1 MNNLFN
7 MSMILFILIVVIGLV
22 IHILSLK
29 SEKYSYRLYLVFTCL
44 QGTAFFILLITAY
57 YTYMS
62 DKENENRAKLNLID
76 DIWVK
81 YKKEVLSYYPESVEL
96 YEQISESKMNI
107 PVGNIDKK
115 RQVLVNNYLAALFY
129 QNLFQYFQEKS
140 NLGDASAIEK
150 KFYYYLRSPI
160 IRNFYYENKQFFSK
174 KLYTFIE
181 DVFSKYYYNYS

>member
-7 MSMILFILIVVIGLV
+7 TALVLFILMIVSGLV
-22 IHILSLK
+22 FHILNLK
-29 SEKYSYRLYLVFTCL
+29 SEKYSYRLFLVFTCL

-62 DKENENRAKLNLID
+62 DKENENIAKLNLID

-81 YKKEVLSYYPESVEL
+81 YKKEVLSYYPESVQL
-96 YEQISESKMNI
+96 YEQISEQKINM

-115 RQVLVNNYLAALFY
+115 RQILVNNYLAALFY
-129 QNLFQYFQEKS
+129 QNLYQYFQERS
-140 NLGDASAIEK
+140 NLGDATVIEK

-160 IRNFYYENKQFFSK
+160 IRNFYYENKQFFSE

-181 DVFSKYYYNYS
+181 DIFSKYYYNHS

>member
-1 MNNLFN
+1 MV
-7 MSMILFILIVVIGLV
+7 LFILMFVTGLV
-22 IHILSLK
+22 FHILSLK
-29 SEKYSYRLYLVFTCL
+29 SEKYSYKLYLVFTCL

-81 YKKEVLSYYPESVEL
+81 YKKEVLSYYPESVQL
-96 YEQISESKMNI
+96 YEQISEQKMNMPI
-107 PVGNIDKK
+107 GNIDKK
-115 RQVLVNNYLAALFY
+115 RQILVNNYLAALFY
-129 QNLFQYFQEKS
+129 QNLYQYFQEKN
-140 NLGDASAIEK
+140 NLGDATAIEK

-160 IRNFYYENKQFFSK
+160 IRNFYYENKQFFSE

-181 DVFSKYYYNYS
+181 DIFSKYYYNHS

>member
-7 MSMILFILIVVIGLV
+7 MSMILFILIIVIGLV

-29 SEKYSYRLYLVFTCL
+29 AEKYSYRLYLVFTCL

-160 IRNFYYENKQFFSK
+160 IRNFYYENKQFFSE

-181 DVFSKYYYNYS
+181 DVFSKYYYNHS

>member
-7 MSMILFILIVVIGLV
+7 TALVLFILMIVSGLV
-22 IHILSLK
+22 FHILNLK
-29 SEKYSYRLYLVFTCL
+29 SEKYSYRLFLVFTCL

-62 DKENENRAKLNLID
+62 DKENENIAKLNLID

-81 YKKEVLSYYPESVEL
+81 YKKEVLSYYPESVQL
-96 YEQISESKMNI
+96 YEQISEQKINM
-107 PVGNIDKK
+107 PVGNIDKN
-115 RQVLVNNYLAALFY
+115 RQILVNNYLAALFY
-129 QNLFQYFQEKS
+129 QNLYQYFQERS
-140 NLGDASAIEK
+140 NLGDATVIEK

-160 IRNFYYENKQFFSK
+160 IRNFYYENKQFFSE

-181 DVFSKYYYNYS
+181 DIFSKYYYNHS

>member
-160 IRNFYYENKQFFSK
+160 IRNFYYENKQFFSE

-181 DVFSKYYYNYS
+181 DVFSKYYYNHS

>member
-7 MSMILFILIVVIGLV
+7 MSMILFILIIVIGLV

-81 YKKEVLSYYPESVEL
+81 YKKEILSYYPESVEL

-160 IRNFYYENKQFFSK
+160 IRNFYYENKQFFSE

-181 DVFSKYYYNYS
+181 DVFSKYYYNHS